1 MFKTSM
7 MMVLTLPEM
16 VNYKLSCP
24 ATLLHLFLLFL
35 PPRKTEDTKQ
45 QRKTE
50 QKKFLDL
57 LTFQLCKTT
66 VLWRKYFTFSMII
79 YFYSEKDP

>member
-1 MFKTSM
+1 
-7 MMVLTLPEM
+7 MVLTLPEM
-16 VNYKLSCP
+16 GNYDKVSCS
-24 ATLLHLFLLFL
+24 ATLLDLFLLFL
-35 PPRKTEDTKQ
+35 PPKKTEDIKQ

-66 VLWRKYFTFSMII
+66 MLWMKSVTFSMII
-79 YFYSEKDP
+79 YFYSETDP